1 MPCLLRPLCS
11 YMDAIN
17 RRLALAFLLEFAWR
31 NPDRQI
37 LLLTPQ
43 DISGG
48 CFLIRLGCTGW
59 ASGQASGQPCEPRGA
74 RLCDSIS
81 LPSAPLLL
89 AA

>member
-1 MPCLLRPLCS
+1 MDFGCLVAASPACFPMVLCLLCPLCS

-31 NPDRQI
+31 NPDRKI

-48 CFLIRLGCTGW
+48 CFEGGGLG
-59 ASGQASGQPCEPRGA
+59 
-74 RLCDSIS
+74 
-81 LPSAPLLL
+81 
-89 AA
+89 

>member
-1 MPCLLRPLCS
+1 
-11 YMDAIN
+11 MDAIN

-48 CFLIRLGCTGW
+48 CFEGGEIRLRCIGW
-59 ASGQASGQPCEPRGA
+59 AREQAGARASG
-74 RLCDSIS
+74 L
-81 LPSAPLLL
+81 
-89 AA
+89 